1 MSEEIM
7 YNDCPL
13 HTLFILRVPFLK
25 LVFLLS
31 LSKKREKYDVRLC
44 QLYFKRALLL
54 EVGLY

>member
-25 LVFLLS
+25 LFFS
-31 LSKKREKYDVRLC
+31 IK
-44 QLYFKRALLL
+44 FKQEERK
-54 EVGLY
+54 V